1 MQESKYTILIPC
13 FNEDSTI
20 LKVVSEIYDKNQLV
34 DILLIDD
41 GSTDNFKSIDFTPYA
56 KRLKVITHHTNLGKG
71 AAIKTGLKEINKKD
85 PSSKVI
91 LFDADNEIESEAITR
106 IINYF
111 FENEG
116 VQIIYG
122 SRYLGNKLSKNLS
135 SGLLRLVANKILTG
149 IVNFKFNLRL
159 TDMETAVKSFT
170 INLINERDLI
180 SDGFEIE
187 PEITIQLSRTGE
199 DIHEIPIRYKARSKN
214 EGKKISFKDG
224 VKTLIYLIKN
234 AN

>member
-1 MQESKYTILIPC
+1 MQESKYTVLIPC

-20 LKVVSEIYDKNQLV
+20 LKVVTEIYEINHSL

-41 GSTDNFKSIDFTPYA
+41 GSTDKFNNINFAPYS
-56 KRLKVITHHTNLGKG
+56 KRLKVIAHQTNLGKG
-71 AAIKTGLKEINKKD
+71 AAIKTGLREISKKN
-85 PSSKVI
+85 PRSKVI
-91 LFDADNEIESEAITR
+91 LFDADNEIESEAILR
-106 IINYF
+106 IINF

-135 SGLLRLVANKILTG
+135 SGILRFVANKILTG
-149 IVNFKFNLRL
+149 IVNFKFNLKL
-159 TDMETAVKSFT
+159 TDMETAVKSFS
-170 INLINERDLI
+170 IDLINERDLH

-187 PEITIQLSRTGE
+187 PEITILLSKTGA
-199 DIHEIPIRYKARSKN
+199 DIHEIPIKYKARSKN

-224 VKTLIYLIKN
+224 VKTLNYLFKN